1 MNYRFISRIR
11 AAIKPLFCVYAMQT
25 LYAVGLAKPN
35 LIHQSSNESIPWIV
49 ILIAIPFALLSIIVG
64 IWGYFIPYLIA
75 RRVGNKNTKA
85 FFIWNLLTGWTGVA
99 WYILV
104 WLALRD

>member
-1 MNYRFISRIR
+1 MNHRFISRICGS
-11 AAIKPLFCVYAMQT
+11 IKPLFCVYAMQA
-25 LYAVGLAKPN
+25 LYAVALAKPK
-35 LIHQSSNESIPWIV
+35 LGHQSPAEPIPWIV
-49 ILIAIPFALLSIIVG
+49 IVIAIPLVLLSIIVG